1 MRRTGGRSCP
11 RAGPAAGRVAGS
23 IRPMRRARNS
33 TGIAP
38 AMISAETMMTAYN
51 THGVCELPAIL

>member
-1 MRRTGGRSCP
+1 
-11 RAGPAAGRVAGS
+11 
-23 IRPMRRARNS
+23 MRRARNS

-51 THGVCELPAIL
+51 THVVCEFLAIL